1 MVVCDL
7 AVIVLCCLVSLGGC
21 ELPGL
26 VFYGKRSDPLFTYST
41 LSPSGIQQCVRACFL
56 DRACNSVNFDRSQL
70 TCHLNSREVQPD
82 SLTSDSDFVFI
93 TNISGSQNLTKD
105 CSQNNC
111 GQEESCINL
120 KNGSTCIKT
129 VCPRAVYSYDNS
141 SNTCYRIVDHLFL
154 NWTAA
159 EDFCQKDGAHLISLR
174 TENQTNFIS
183 EQLKINYIHTNLTE
197 YWIGLSDREV
207 EGAFRWVDGQSVGFS
222 NWGDNQPNN
231 RDVNCVS
238 NGTFEADCTVIR
250 KNGRWADDCCGD
262 SKAFICEIV

>member
-7 AVIVLCCLVSLGGC
+7 AVIVLWCLVSLGGC

-70 TCHLNSREVQPD
+70 TCHLNSRE
-82 SLTSDSDFVFI
+82 
-93 TNISGSQNLTKD
+93 NLTKD

-129 VCPRAVYSYDNS
+129 D
-141 SNTCYRIVDHLFL
+141 
-154 NWTAA
+154 
-159 EDFCQKDGAHLISLR
+159 
-174 TENQTNFIS
+174 
-183 EQLKINYIHTNLTE
+183 IHTNLTE